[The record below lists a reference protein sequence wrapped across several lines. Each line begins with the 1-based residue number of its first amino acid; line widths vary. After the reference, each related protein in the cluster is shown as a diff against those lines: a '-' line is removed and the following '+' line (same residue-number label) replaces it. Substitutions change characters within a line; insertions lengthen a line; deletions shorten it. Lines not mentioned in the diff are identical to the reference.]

1 MDTPPTT
8 QMMMCLSKAI
18 TERLSD
24 LDHQIDRLKTF
35 NSINDLSLSTTPI
48 YSIKQ
53 VCLKTGLSRYRLKV
67 LWDKYK
73 LPIPKPERG
82 KGYSPRYSA
91 KDIAIIREALCNR
104 NV

>member
-1 MDTPPTT
+1 MDTPQTPLT
-8 QMMMCLSKAI
+8 MKSLSRDI
-18 TERLSD
+18 TARLIG
-24 LDHQIDRLKTF
+24 LDHQIERLKTL
-35 NSINDLSLSTTPI
+35 NDINDNSLSTVPI

-53 VCLKTGLSRYRLKV
+53 VCLKTGLTRYRLKV

-91 KDIAIIREALCNR
+91 RDIATIKEALCNR